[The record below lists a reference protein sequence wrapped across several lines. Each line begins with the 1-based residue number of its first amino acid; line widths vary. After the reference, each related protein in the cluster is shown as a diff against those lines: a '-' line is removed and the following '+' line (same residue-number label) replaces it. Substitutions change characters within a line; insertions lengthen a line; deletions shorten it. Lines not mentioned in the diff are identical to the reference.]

1 MPNLGMAA
9 TIARARARG
18 SVGNLTSECDAM
30 AKLSAGLLP
39 YRVADDG
46 SLTVLLVHPGGPFWR
61 NKEEH
66 AWSIPKGEY
75 PAEEDPREA
84 AAREFTEELGF
95 PVPEGPWID
104 LGTIRQSGGKY
115 VRAWAVQADDLTL
128 EGMVSNRFEMEWP
141 PKSGTMKDFPEVD
154 RAQWM
159 TIPEAT
165 TRLVASQVEFLAR
178 LSASLEA
185 RSD

>member
-1 MPNLGMAA
+1 
-9 TIARARARG
+9 
-18 SVGNLTSECDAM
+18 M

-39 YRVADDG
+39 YRVAVDR
-46 SLTVLLVHPGGPFWR
+46 SLVVLLVHPGGPFWK
-61 NKEEH
+61 NKDER

-75 PAEEDPREA
+75 PPEEDPRDA
-84 AAREFTEELGF
+84 AAREFAEELGF
-95 PVPEGPWID
+95 PVPDGPWID

-115 VRAWAVQADDLTL
+115 VRAWAVKADDLTL

-141 PKSGTMKDFPEVD
+141 PKSGTMKEFPEVD

-178 LSASLEA
+178 LAQALEPTSA
-185 RSD
+185 